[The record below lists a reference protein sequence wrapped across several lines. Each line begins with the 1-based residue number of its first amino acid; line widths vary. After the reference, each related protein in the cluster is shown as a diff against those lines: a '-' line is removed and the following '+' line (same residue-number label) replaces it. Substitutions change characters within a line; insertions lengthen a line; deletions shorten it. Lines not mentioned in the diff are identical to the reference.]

1 MYNNCMLYEMVQRG
15 NIQKITSRLYS
26 QNSKKLHVGYI
37 HKIPKNDKQVIYPK
51 LQRGYIYSLVRGYIK

>member
-1 MYNNCMLYEMVQRG
+1 MVQRG

>member
-1 MYNNCMLYEMVQRG
+1 MIIYYKCTIIVCYMKWYKGV
-15 NIQKITSRLYS
+15 TF
-26 QNSKKLHVGYI
+26 KKLQVGYI

>member
-1 MYNNCMLYEMVQRG
+1 MKWYIGV
-15 NIQKITSRLYS
+15 IFT
-26 QNSKKLHVGYI
+26 NSKKLHVGYI

>member
-1 MYNNCMLYEMVQRG
+1 MYNNCRLYEMEQRG

-51 LQRGYIYSLVRGYIK
+51 FQRGYIYSLVRGYIK